1 MDDRIKEALQ
11 SDCSSFDTG
20 IQIIGVRVTKPKIPE
35 VIRRNYEEMEAQK
48 TQFLIAVEHQ
58 KVVEKEAETERRR
71 SKIEAEKA
79 AEARVGFRVQ
89 GVRCISKPKRQ
100 QRHV

>member
-11 SDCSSFDTG
+11 IDCSSYDTG

-58 KVVEKEAETERRR
+58 KVVEKGEEGRQIQIR
-71 SKIEAEKA
+71 SNQIL
-79 AEARVGFRVQ
+79 
-89 GVRCISKPKRQ
+89 
-100 QRHV
+100 